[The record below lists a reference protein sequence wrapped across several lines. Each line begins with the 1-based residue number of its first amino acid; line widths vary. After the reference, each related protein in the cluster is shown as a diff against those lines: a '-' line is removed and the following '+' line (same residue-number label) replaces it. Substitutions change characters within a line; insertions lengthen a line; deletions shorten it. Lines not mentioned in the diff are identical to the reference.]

1 MTDKPNNLSGI
12 HIGGSISGQ
21 NVMIGSTQ
29 TVHGSLTIMVGAMP
43 AASEDVRERLKAE
56 IADLLATLEKTSKE
70 HTDQVIE
77 VKVAVE
83 DAVEEANKPKPDAK
97 RLQIR
102 GDNLKKAAVNLLAV
116 APIAVKIAETLL
128 LIR

>member
-1 MTDKPNNLSGI
+1 MTDQSNIPRT
-12 HIGGSISGQ
+12 HIGGGVSGQ
-21 NVMIGSTQ
+21 NVVIDSTQ
-29 TVHGSLTIMVGAMP
+29 TNYGGLSINVGALP

-56 IADLLATLEKTSKE
+56 ITSLLAELEKTPKE
-70 HTDQVIE
+70 HNEQVTE

-83 DAVEEANKPKPDAK
+83 DAVEEANKPKPDQK

-102 GDNLKKAAVNLLAV
+102 GESLKKAAVNLLAV
-116 APIAVKIAETLL
+116 APIAVKIAETLM